1 MKLLDFQPMLKY
13 FREDFPYS
21 IPFGNSTGA
30 GISIRSGPTI
40 ESEVAIFK
48 YIPEQDHFTL
58 TLAYKL
64 VKNESTNTKKTFE
77 FLEKI
82 AEEVEK
88 NCSVKIV
95 YVAPYAKP
103 KT

>member
-1 MKLLDFQPMLKY
+1 MIKLDFQPMLWY
-13 FREDFPYS
+13 FKEHFPYS

-30 GISIRSGPTI
+30 GISIRSGSTI

-64 VKNESTNTKKTFE
+64 VKNPSTNTKETFE
-77 FLEKI
+77 LLEKI
-82 AEEVEK
+82 AKAVED
-88 NCSVKIV
+88 NCNVEIV
-95 YVAPYAKP
+95 YISPYAKP
-103 KT
+103 T